1 MVIVIAIMLTYKR
14 SMKSVPTRSY
24 SGPHF
29 PAFELNTEKNGLV
42 GMWENADQNNSEY
55 GHLLRS
61 EKVL

>member
-1 MVIVIAIMLTYKR
+1 
-14 SMKSVPTRSY
+14 MKSVPTRSY